1 MTKWVRVVQGGYM
14 MKNIKAKLL
23 TPMFFLQIMAVV
35 GLIISIV
42 GMTKMQ
48 TESVK
53 VSDDGIMSTIAI
65 DELTIKMNS
74 MQKELFYHIN
84 MKDGDVQKSEEE
96 IAYCKEKIGHYM
108 DVLGEM
114 LHTDKHVEVFNQLQS
129 LFPVLIE
136 SCDNVLEY
144 SQNNMNE
151 EALRLM
157 NEEVIPKGLEIDG
170 YITEMIYLNDDFVA
184 EAIDQQMNAYEN
196 SKKAI
201 ITISAVMVVVFIV
214 IIYIIN
220 RYIVLPLKKVNT
232 RLDKII
238 VSIADGCGDL
248 SIRMDVK
255 TKDEIGQVARNINTF
270 MEKMQAIMIS
280 MNNNSGKLERVGSK
294 VVKNVD
300 EANENANEIL
310 GVVEQLASA
319 MQEAST
325 NVADVN
331 DNTNNVNDEIIFMAD
346 STEGILDYAKEM
358 KDRAIKLET
367 AAKENKDGINALIG
381 PVMESMKQAIEDGK
395 NVTKVAQLTEQILS
409 IGDQT
414 NLLALNASIEAARA
428 GEVGKGFAVVADEIR
443 KLADSSRDT
452 ANDIQQINEMVIE
465 TVNKLT
471 ENSNMLLE
479 YIGNTILPDYEN
491 FVSSGKQYSDDASK
505 INETMSDYSKKSE
518 KLKDII
524 GQMTTAINGISRVV
538 DDSSMSIAN
547 VADNVQVLV
556 TGMANIHEEMK
567 ENDTVAKELAEEASR
582 FVK

>member
-1 MTKWVRVVQGGYM
+1 M
-14 MKNIKAKLL
+14 MKNIKTKLL
-23 TPMFFLQIMAVV
+23 IPMFFLQIMALV
-35 GLIISIV
+35 GLIISSV

-48 TESVK
+48 NESVK

-84 MKDGDVQKSEEE
+84 VKYGDVQNSEEE
-96 IAYCKEKIGHYM
+96 IAYCKEKIEHYM

-114 LHTDKHVEVFNQLQS
+114 LQTDKHVEVHNNLQS
-129 LFPVLIE
+129 LFPVFIE

-144 SQNNMNE
+144 SRNNMNE
-151 EALRLM
+151 EALRVM
-157 NEEVIPKGLEIDG
+157 NEEVIPNGLEIDS
-170 YITEMIYLNDDFVA
+170 YITEMIYLNDDYVE
-184 EAIDQQMNAYEN
+184 EAIEQQVNAYES
-196 SKKAI
+196 SKRAVI
-201 ITISAVMVVVFIV
+201 AISAIMVVVFAV
-214 IIYIIN
+214 LVYTII
-220 RYIVLPLKKVNT
+220 RYVVSPLKKVNT
-232 RLDKII
+232 SLDKII

-248 SIRMDVK
+248 SIRIDVK
-255 TKDEIGQVARNINTF
+255 TKDEIGQLAKNINTF
-270 MEKMQAIMIS
+270 MEKMQVIMIS
-280 MNNNSGKLERVGSK
+280 MNNNSGKLEQVGSK

-331 DNTNNVNDEIIFMAD
+331 DNTNYVNDEIIFMAD

-409 IGDQT
+409 ISSKT

-443 KLADSSRDT
+443 VLADSSRNI
-452 ANDIQQINEMVIE
+452 ANDIQEINEMVIE

-471 ENSNMLLE
+471 ENSNVLLE

-491 FVSSGKQYSDDASK
+491 FVSSGKQYSNDALK
-505 INETMSDYSKKSE
+505 INETMSYYSEKSE

-524 GQMTTAINGISRVV
+524 GEMTTAINGISRVV
-538 DDSSMSIAN
+538 DDSSMSITN
-547 VADNVQVLV
+547 VAGNVQILV
-556 TGMANIHEEMK
+556 TGMTNIHEEMK
-567 ENDTVAKELAEEASR
+567 ENDAVAKELAEEASR